1 MRNNGFVFTFPTP
14 SQTTKVIVDSV
25 PVEAQPI
32 GKPSQYVPR
41 LNDLDGIPQVSK
53 LRRLAQRMDEFD
65 AYTRGHLE
73 RLQHLSATVAQ
84 AFGLNDAEVNQIRV
98 AALLHD
104 IGKIMI
110 PASILR
116 REGPLS
122 EDEWRLMRQHTIHGA
137 RITAAH
143 GLEPQIVDMVRS
155 HHERWDGRGYPD
167 HIAGDAIP
175 LGGRIIGAVDAY
187 DAMTTKRSYRNALSR
202 EEAISRLEK
211 DAGTHFDPRVIPVL
225 LRVVNS
231 SVDST
236 GKVVVKAVEKPA
248 LSAAVNAKVGSR

>member
-1 MRNNGFVFTFPTP
+1 
-14 SQTTKVIVDSV
+14 
-25 PVEAQPI
+25 VEPARI
-32 GKPSQYVPR
+32 GKPSQYVPT
-41 LNDLDGIPQVSK
+41 LHDLDGTPQLTK

-84 AFGLNDAEVNQIRV
+84 ALGLDDAHVTQIRV

-143 GLEPQIVDMVRS
+143 GLDPQIVAMVRS

-167 HIAGDAIP
+167 HLSGEAIP

-202 EEAISRLEK
+202 EEAFSRLEK
-211 DAGTHFDPRVIPVL
+211 DAGTHFDPLIVPVL
-225 LRVVNS
+225 LGVV
-231 SVDST
+231 
-236 GKVVVKAVEKPA
+236 
-248 LSAAVNAKVGSR
+248 SATVQR

>member
-1 MRNNGFVFTFPTP
+1 MRNNGFVFTFPKP

-25 PVEAQPI
+25 PVEAQRI
-32 GKPSQYVPR
+32 GKPNQYVPT
-41 LNDLDGIPQVSK
+41 LHDLDGTPQLSK

-84 AFGLNDAEVNQIRV
+84 AFGLREAEVTQIRV

-143 GLEPQIVDMVRS
+143 GLEPQIVEMVRS

-167 HIAGDAIP
+167 HLSGDAIP
-175 LGGRIIGAVDAY
+175 LGARIIGAVDAY

-211 DAGTHFDPRVIPVL
+211 DAGTHFDPRVVPVL
-225 LRVVNS
+225 ISVVNS
-231 SVDST
+231 TAQST
-236 GKVVVKAVEKPA
+236 LKVAV
-248 LSAAVNAKVGSR
+248 AATTKSTVRL